1 MLIVMMKAMRKEL
14 DEVLQENARND
25 QSIFEPDLS
34 QVDDDIVTV
43 FHSNDTLET
52 ITKKTESD
60 IGIVQLLEL
69 MGEPFP
75 RLMRFMLQQGVSQEP
90 IWEPI
95 KNLAF
100 WYHEGMQPTFGCFG
114 N

>member
-95 KNLAF
+95 ENLAF